1 MNDIKKMYRTVMDD
15 HFPDKISIKFGDEK
29 LKYHKRTWKL
39 PDDKTEELIE
49 KGLRYGENPGQE
61 AALYELEK
69 GHLELGGCRFLE
81 SGYGMVSAIDEAAML
96 QAGKHPGKTN
106 LTDIDNS
113 LNIIKFLLKKPCVVI
128 VKHNNP
134 CGVASGASLA
144 QAYDRANM
152 ADRIAA
158 FGGCAVFNRTM
169 DKATAEL
176 VVQNYLEVIAAP
188 DYEDGVVD
196 ILQVKKDLRI
206 IQVPRFDKL
215 AELCQRRFVEFKS
228 LNDGGIILQQSPLN
242 AIQAITDFK
251 PAVATHQGVEYRTRP
266 ATEAELEDLLFGW
279 QVEQGVTSNS
289 VLYVKD
295 GCTVGIGTGEQD
307 RVGVAEIAIYKAYIK
322 YADTLCFKKLGKS
335 YKDLELEIEQ
345 GKTDKKLK
353 AEIDAQTETD
363 KGGLIGAAM
372 ISDAFFPFRDGV
384 DVALRQGIQ
393 AIAHAG
399 GSMRDY
405 ESIQACN
412 EAKPPATMVFTGQ
425 RAFKH

>member
-15 HFPDKISIKFGDEK
+15 HFPEKLTIEFGDQK
-29 LKYHKRTWKL
+29 LKYRKRTWKL
-39 PDDKTEELIE
+39 PDEKTGELIE

-61 AALYELEK
+61 AALYELVK
-69 GHLELGGCRFLE
+69 GNLELGECRFLE
-81 SGYGMVSAIDEAAML
+81 PGYGMVSAINEAAML

-106 LTDIDNS
+106 LTDIDNA
-113 LNIIKFLLKKPCVVI
+113 LNIIKFLLKRPCVVI

-134 CGVASGASLA
+134 CGVAYGNSLA

-158 FGGCAVFNRTM
+158 FGGCAVFNRAM
-169 DKATAEL
+169 DKTTAEL

-188 DYEDGVVD
+188 DYEEGVVD
-196 ILQVKKDLRI
+196 ILKTKKDLRI
-206 IQVPRFDKL
+206 VQVPRFDKL
-215 AELCQRRFVEFKS
+215 PELCRKRFVDIKC
-228 LNDGGIILQQSPLN
+228 LIDGGLIVQQSPLN
-242 AIQAITDFK
+242 AILDVTDFK
-251 PAVATHQGVEYRTRP
+251 PAVAVHQGVEYRTRP
-266 ATEAELEDLLFGW
+266 ATPAELEDLLFGW

-307 RVGVAEIAIYKAYIK
+307 RVGVAEIAIYKAYTK
-322 YADTLCFKKLGKS
+322 YADALCFRKLGKS
-335 YKDLELEIEQ
+335 YKELELEIEQ
-345 GKTDKKLK
+345 GKADRVLK
-353 AEIDAQTETD
+353 DEIDAQTQKD

-384 DVALRQGIQ
+384 DVALRQGIV
-393 AIAHAG
+393 AIAHPG
-399 GSMRDY
+399 GSLRDY

-412 EAKPPATMVFTGQ
+412 EAQPPAAMVFTGQ

>member
-15 HFPDKISIKFGDEK
+15 HFPEKITIEFDDQK
-29 LKYHKRTWKL
+29 LKYRKRTWKL
-39 PDDKTEELIE
+39 PDDKTGELIE

-61 AALYELEK
+61 AALYELVK
-69 GHLELGGCRFLE
+69 GHLELGECRFLE
-81 SGYGMVSAIDEAAML
+81 PGYGMVSAIDEDAML

-113 LNIIKFLLKKPCVVI
+113 LNIIKFLRKKPCVVI

-134 CGVASGASLA
+134 CGVAYGDTLA

-158 FGGCAVFNRTM
+158 FGGCAVFNRAL

-176 VVQNYLEVIAAP
+176 VVSNYLEVIAAP
-188 DYEDGVVD
+188 DYEAGVVD
-196 ILQVKKDLRI
+196 ILKVKKDLRI
-206 IQVPRFDKL
+206 VQVPRFDKL
-215 AELCQRRFVEFKS
+215 AELCKRRFVEFKS
-228 LNDGGIILQQSPLN
+228 LNDGGLVVQQSPLN
-242 AIQAITDFK
+242 AILEVTDFK

-266 ATEAELEDLLFGW
+266 ATAAELEDLLFGW

-307 RVGVAEIAIYKAYIK
+307 RVGVAEIAIYKAYTK
-322 YADTLCFKKLGKS
+322 YADALCFKKLGKA

-345 GKTDKKLK
+345 GKADKHLK
-353 AEIDAQTETD
+353 EEIDAQTKTD

-412 EAKPPATMVFTGQ
+412 EAQPPATMVFTGQ

>member
-15 HFPDKISIKFGDEK
+15 HFPEKISIKFGDEK
-29 LKYHKRTWKL
+29 LKFRKRTWKL
-39 PDDKTEELIE
+39 LDEKSGELIE

-61 AALYELEK
+61 AAIYELEK

-81 SGYGMVSAIDEAAML
+81 PGYGMVSAIDEAAML

-113 LNIIKFLLKKPCVVI
+113 LNIMKFLLKKPCVVI

-134 CGVASGASLA
+134 CGVAYGDSLA

-158 FGGCAVFNRTM
+158 FGGCAVFNQAM
-169 DKATAEL
+169 DKDTAEL
-176 VVQNYLEVIAAP
+176 VVRNYLEVIAAP
-188 DYEDGVVD
+188 DYEEGVVD
-196 ILQVKKDLRI
+196 ILKVKKDLRI
-206 IQVPRFDKL
+206 VQVPRFDRL
-215 AELCQRRFVEFKS
+215 AELRTKRFIEFKS
-228 LNDGGIILQQSPLN
+228 LNDGGIIVQQSPLN
-242 AIQAITDFK
+242 AILDVTDFK
-251 PAVATHQGVEYRTRP
+251 PAAAVHQGVEYRTRP
-266 ATEAELEDLLFGW
+266 ATAAELEDLLFGW

-307 RVGVAEIAIYKAYIK
+307 RVGVAEIAIYKAYTK
-322 YADTLCFKKLGKS
+322 YADALCFKKLGMA

-345 GKTDKKLK
+345 GKADKKLK
-353 AEIDAQTETD
+353 EEIDAQTKTA

-399 GSMRDY
+399 GSLRDY

-412 EAKPPATMVFTGQ
+412 EAQPPATMVFTGQ

>member
-29 LKYHKRTWKL
+29 LKFRKRTWKL
-39 PDDKTEELIE
+39 PDDKTGELIE

-61 AALYELEK
+61 AALFELEK

-81 SGYGMVSAIDEAAML
+81 PGNGMVSAIDEAAML

-134 CGVASGASLA
+134 CGVAYGASLA

-158 FGGCAVFNRTM
+158 FGGCAVFNRAM

-188 DYEDGVVD
+188 AYEDGVVD
-196 ILQVKKDLRI
+196 ILKVKKDLRI
-206 IQVPRFDKL
+206 VQVPRFDKL
-215 AELCQRRFVEFKS
+215 AELCHRRFVEFKS
-228 LNDGGIILQQSPLN
+228 LNDGGLIVQQSPLN
-242 AIQAITDFK
+242 AIQAVSDFK

-322 YADTLCFKKLGKS
+322 YADALCFKKLGKS

>member
-15 HFPDKISIKFGDEK
+15 HFPEKITIEFGDQK
-29 LKYHKRTWKL
+29 LKYRKRTWKL
-39 PDDKTEELIE
+39 SDDKTGEVIE

-61 AALYELEK
+61 AALYELVK

-81 SGYGMVSAIDEAAML
+81 PGYGMVSAIDEAAML

-134 CGVASGASLA
+134 CGVAYGDTLA

-158 FGGCAVFNRTM
+158 FGGCAVFNRAM
-169 DKATAEL
+169 DRTTAEL

-188 DYEDGVVD
+188 DYEAGVVD
-196 ILQVKKDLRI
+196 ILKVKKDLRI
-206 IQVPRFDKL
+206 IQIPRFNRL
-215 AELCQRRFVEFKS
+215 ADLCQRRFVEFKS
-228 LNDGGIILQQSPLN
+228 LNDGGLVVQQSPLN
-242 AIQAITDFK
+242 AILKVSDFK

-266 ATEAELEDLLFGW
+266 ATAAELEDLLFGW

-322 YADTLCFKKLGKS
+322 YADALCFKKLGKA

-345 GKTDKKLK
+345 GKAAKALK
-353 AEIDAQTETD
+353 DEIDAETKTA

-399 GSMRDY
+399 GSLRDF

-412 EAKPPATMVFTGQ
+412 EAQPPAAMVFTGQ